1 MSGMSG
7 VKIER
12 LGTDDPAA
20 LGPYRIIG
28 RLGTGGMGRIYLA
41 RSGQRLVAVKT
52 LLAEG
57 IVSDVDRRRFAREVA
72 VAQRVDSGYTAR
84 VLDADAEAARPWM
97 AIEYIAAPSLAELVR
112 TAGQPPASAVR
123 WVGAGV
129 AAALVALH
137 GAGIVHR
144 DIKPPNVL
152 LPLNGPRVIDFG
164 ISHASDLTR
173 TSLTLGT
180 IAFTSPEQA
189 RGEPSTAASDIYSLG
204 ATLFHLAVGR
214 PPYAHDGDTLGLLAR
229 VARGELELSGLPRE
243 LDQLIRPCLAA
254 DPGARPRP
262 ADVLAQFKAAL
273 VGLPVSDS
281 GRRWLPPRWTALIEA
296 YDQQGRRLR
305 EGGGPGVAPGAGPD
319 DPTADQ
325 RTHGVR
331 EPDPTREYTEAR
343 AEAAE
348 KAEREK
354 AERERAERERERAAR
369 EHDRA
374 ERERAER
381 RAQRERVA
389 REMAEIRAEQERAA
403 RERLEREQA
412 EREQAEQAAR
422 DKAGPKNAKAEGRS
436 RAAGSAN
443 GQGSTGPGSSGQGSN
458 GQSSNSRGS
467 TGRSSSSQGSSGQS
481 SSSQS
486 SPAGSRPAG
495 GQRPTSAASASFAA
509 TARAAMTSP
518 TTPAKK
524 SSGSGVFL
532 LIVAFVVIFIWRPW
546 ESETSSTSSSGG
558 SSSSSSGSS
567 YGGSPYP
574 SDTSTTPAPSAVD
587 LAFRAVRTGECLS
600 SHDDGFGRWS
610 DAVPKR
616 VDCSAPEA
624 YNRVDQAVSDTD
636 SSDCDGGDDQQTWTN
651 DGDDG
656 VTTTLCVSRKYAP
669 GQCFVAKKKDNR
681 VGAGRLQTVW
691 NCGADSV
698 PEGYAYIMQIT
709 GYYGMPSDGSDP
721 NCPDYW
727 WEVDDDENYVC
738 AKVTS

>member
-305 EGGGPGVAPGAGPD
+305 EGGGPGAAPGAGPD

-348 KAEREK
+348 KAEQEK

-389 REMAEIRAEQERAA
+389 REMAEIRAEQELAA

-412 EREQAEQAAR
+412 ER
-422 DKAGPKNAKAEGRS
+422 DKAGQKDAKADGRS
-436 RAAGSAN
+436 RATGSAN
-443 GQGSTGPGSSGQGSN
+443 GQGSN
-458 GQSSNSRGS
+458 G
-467 TGRSSSSQGSSGQS
+467 
-481 SSSQS
+481 QS
-486 SPAGSRPAG
+486 SPAGSRPASA
-495 GQRPTSAASASFAA
+495 QRPTSAASTASAA
-509 TARAAMTSP
+509 TARAATA
-518 TTPAKK
+518 TPAKK

-567 YGGSPYP
+567 YGGSSYP
-574 SDTSTTPAPSAVD
+574 SDTSATPAPSAVD

-624 YNRVDQAVSDTD
+624 YNRVDQAVSNTD

-651 DGDDG
+651 SGDDG

-691 NCGADSV
+691 SCGADSV

>member
-1 MSGMSG
+1 MSG

-12 LGTDDPAA
+12 LGADDPTA

-28 RLGTGGMGRIYLA
+28 RLGSGGMGRIYLA
-41 RSGQRLVAVKT
+41 RSGPRLVAVKT

-84 VLDADAEAARPWM
+84 VLDADADAARPWM
-97 AIEYIAAPSLAELVR
+97 AIQYIAAPSLAELVR

-281 GRRWLPPRWTALIEA
+281 GKRWLPPRWTALIEA
-296 YDQQGRRLR
+296 YDQQARRLR
-305 EGGGPGVAPGAGPD
+305 EGGPGPGSGSGVGPD

-331 EPDPTREYTEAR
+331 EPAPTREYTRAR
-343 AEAAE
+343 DSAEAEAAE
-348 KAEREK
+348 AAAEAERKRAERERAEK
-354 AERERAERERERAAR
+354 EEAERERAERERERAAR

-381 RAQRERVA
+381 RAQRERSA
-389 REMAEIRAEQERAA
+389 RELAEIQARQVRAA
-403 RERLEREQA
+403 RGRIEREQA
-412 EREQAEQAAR
+412 EREQAAR
-422 DKAGPKNAKAEGRS
+422 DKAGQNQAGQDQAGRQDAGADGRS
-436 RAAGSAN
+436 RAGSA
-443 GQGSTGPGSSGQGSN
+443 GGPGSAGQRSPGQGSPRQGSTGQG
-458 GQSSNSRGS
+458 
-467 TGRSSSSQGSSGQS
+467 
-481 SSSQS
+481 

-495 GQRPTSAASASFAA
+495 RQRSSAGAARSAPAATPPAAS
-509 TARAAMTSP
+509 
-518 TTPAKK
+518 PAKK
-524 SSGSGVFL
+524 SSGGGLFL
-532 LIVAFVVIFIWRPW
+532 LVMAFVVIFIWRPW
-546 ESETSSTSSSGG
+546 EADTTSTSSSGG
-558 SSSSSSGSS
+558 SSSSSGGSS
-567 YGGSPYP
+567 YDGGSSYSSDSP
-574 SDTSTTPAPSAVD
+574 STPTPSAVD

-610 DAVPKR
+610 DTVPKR

-624 YNRVDQAVSDTD
+624 YNHVDRAVSDSTG
-636 SSDCDGGDDQQTWTN
+636 SGCDGGDDQQTWAN
-651 DGDDG
+651 RGDDG
-656 VTTTLCVSRKYAP
+656 MTTTLCVSRRYAP
-669 GQCFVAKKKDNR
+669 GQCFIAEKNGDR
-681 VGAGRLQTVW
+681 VGAGRLQAVW
-691 NCGADSV
+691 NCGADTV
-698 PEGYAYIMQIT
+698 PKGYAYIMQIT
-709 GYYGMPSDGSDP
+709 GYYSMPADGSDP
-721 NCPDYW
+721 NCPEYW

-738 AKVTS
+738 AEVTS

>member
-1 MSGMSG
+1 MSG

-41 RSGQRLVAVKT
+41 RSGRRLVAVKT

-84 VLDADAEAARPWM
+84 VLDADADAARPWM
-97 AIEYIAAPSLAELVR
+97 AIEYIAAPSLGELVR

-152 LPLNGPRVIDFG
+152 LPLGGPRVIDFG

-243 LDQLIRPCLAA
+243 LDQLIRPCLAS

-305 EGGGPGVAPGAGPD
+305 EGGGPGAVPGAGPD

-331 EPDPTREYTEAR
+331 DPGPTREYTRTR
-343 AEAAE
+343 AEEAQE
-348 KAEREK
+348 AERER

-403 RERLEREQA
+403 RERIEREQA
-412 EREQAEQAAR
+412 ERERAER
-422 DKAGPKNAKAEGRS
+422 DKAGQKDATADGRS
-436 RAAGSAN
+436 RAAGPATGGSA
-443 GQGSTGPGSSGQGSN
+443 GGRS
-458 GQSSNSRGS
+458 S
-467 TGRSSSSQGSSGQS
+467 TGRGAGGQGANGRAASGRSSAGQGSSGPG
-481 SSSQS
+481 

-495 GQRPTSAASASFAA
+495 GRRPASAATGPAA
-509 TARAAMTSP
+509 TTSP
-518 TTPAKK
+518 ATTAKK
-524 SSGSGVFL
+524 SSGGGVFL
-532 LIVAFVVIFIWRPW
+532 LVIAFVVIFVWRPW
-546 ESETSSTSSSGG
+546 ESGTTSTSTSSG
-558 SSSSSSGSS
+558 SSSSSSSSGGS
-567 YGGSPYP
+567 YGGSSRPG
-574 SDTSTTPAPSAVD
+574 DTSTAPAPSAVD

-624 YNRVDQAVSDTD
+624 YNRVDLAASARSVP
-636 SSDCDGGDDQQTWTN
+636 DCDGGDDQQIWTN
-651 DGDDG
+651 SGDDG

-698 PEGYAYIMQIT
+698 PRGYAYIMQIT
-709 GYYGMPSDGSDP
+709 GYYGMPSGGREP
-721 NCPDYW
+721 GCPDYW

-738 AKVTS
+738 AKIAS

>member
-41 RSGQRLVAVKT
+41 RSGRRLVAVKT

-296 YDQQGRRLR
+296 YDQQGRRLQ
-305 EGGGPGVAPGAGPD
+305 EGGGPGAASGAGPD

-422 DKAGPKNAKAEGRS
+422 NKTGQKDTKAEGRS

-443 GQGSTGPGSSGQGSN
+443 GQGSTGQG
-458 GQSSNSRGS
+458 
-467 TGRSSSSQGSSGQS
+467 
-481 SSSQS
+481 

-495 GQRPTSAASASFAA
+495 GQRPASAASAASAA
-509 TARAAMTSP
+509 TARAATTSP
-518 TTPAKK
+518 ATPAKK

-532 LIVAFVVIFIWRPW
+532 LVVAFVVIFIWRPW

-567 YGGSPYP
+567 YGGSYP

-624 YNRVDQAVSDTD
+624 YNRVDQAVSDTNG
-636 SSDCDGGDDQQTWTN
+636 SVCDGGDDQQTWTN
-651 DGDDG
+651 SGDDG

-691 NCGADSV
+691 NCGAGSV